1 MRDDSDQGLK
11 SEHMREDA
19 QTFVK
24 AEVFISHFLLA
35 WHLLPT

>member
-11 SEHMREDA
+11 SEHTSEDVW
-19 QTFVK
+19 TFVK
-24 AEVFISHFLLA
+24 AGVFISLILLA

>member
-1 MRDDSDQGLK
+1 MRDDTDQGLK
-11 SEHMREDA
+11 SEHTPEDA

-24 AEVFISHFLLA
+24 ARVFISHFLLA